1 MLNLVFDFLC
11 SWKYVRYFM
20 CNEVY
25 NAGNEISKIKSN
37 HPRQRR
43 TSGLIIK
50 MIIGSHLPLSIVED
64 EHFREL
70 LII

>member
-1 MLNLVFDFLC
+1 M
-11 SWKYVRYFM
+11 RYIM

-25 NAGNEISKIKSN
+25 NAGIEISKFKSN

-43 TSGLIIK
+43 TSELILK

-70 LII
+70 LNYLEPK